1 MLIDEIKNKK
11 ILSVWE
17 ALGCGYAMFKQN
29 ITASLFVLLI
39 IYFPINLLS
48 GYITLAVNNM
58 GTTIDIETILS
69 SQELLAS
76 FIGSAEYIK
85 IAMYNFISLVVDMV
99 LSPFG
104 ALAMIYIT
112 KQGLEGKTPS
122 YKEAL
127 SSAFSNAGRFICS
140 MVVYTV
146 SVILLTMLGIIPGVF
161 LSVIWSFYLQAMVLD
176 NCGGI
181 KSLGY
186 SREIVKGRWW
196 RTFFYIIVFN
206 LLSYAFSYLVSIIF
220 SFGGISYFMIVIE
233 KIILSLASMIFA
245 AARTVIYINYQGNR
259 N

>member
-1 MLIDEIKNKK
+1 
-11 ILSVWE
+11 
-17 ALGCGYAMFKQN
+17 
-29 ITASLFVLLI
+29 
-39 IYFPINLLS
+39 
-48 GYITLAVNNM
+48 
-58 GTTIDIETILS
+58 
-69 SQELLAS
+69 
-76 FIGSAEYIK
+76 
-85 IAMYNFISLVVDMV
+85 
-99 LSPFG
+99 
-104 ALAMIYIT
+104 
-112 KQGLEGKTPS
+112 
-122 YKEAL
+122 
-127 SSAFSNAGRFICS
+127 

-146 SVILLTMLGIIPGVF
+146 SVFLLTMLGIIPGVF